1 MNEKLKEILPLRI
14 YLSIKSMENEGMIEE
29 IRIRKDRQA
38 YIIQNGLN
46 KFIDIIATN
55 DEMLDI
61 LNEISHYS
69 LYAFRDTIANGYIS
83 LGEGIRIGIIGRAS
97 IENERIVGIYDICE
111 FAIRLPHK
119 IKVNSQEILN
129 IVRENSTLIYA
140 PPGIG
145 KTTLLRNLIFS
156 ISSGHKAKRIG
167 VIDTRGE
174 LSSGLEEKNLLVSI
188 LSGYP
193 RELGIEIA
201 VRTMN
206 SQIIVCDEIGNEKDA
221 NAIIEAQGAGI
232 PIIATC
238 HGSSVEDIISHSG
251 IKKLHQAGI
260 FNYYIGIK
268 RRDNFVFDYN
278 IKTRKEVEND
288 FR

>member
-1 MNEKLKEILPLRI
+1 MNDKLKDILPLRI
-14 YLSIKSMENEGMIEE
+14 YLAVKSVVNEGLIEE
-29 IRIRKDRQA
+29 IRIRKGRQA
-38 YIIQNGLN
+38 YIIQNGNNRL
-46 KFIDIIATN
+46 IDIITTN
-55 DEMLDI
+55 DEMLSI
-61 LNEISHYS
+61 LNEVSHYS

-83 LGEGIRIGIIGRAS
+83 LGNGIRIGIIGRAS
-97 IENERIVGIYDICE
+97 IENNNIVGIYDISE

-119 IKVNSQEILN
+119 IKVNFLDIFD
-129 IVRENSTLIYA
+129 IVSENSTLIYA

-145 KTTLLRNLIFS
+145 KTTLLRNLIFA
-156 ISSGHKAKRIG
+156 ISSGPKAKRIG

-174 LSSGLEEKNLLVSI
+174 LSFELEEKNLLVSI

-238 HGSSVEDIISHSG
+238 HGNSIDDIFSHAG

-260 FNYYIGIK
+260 FNYYIGIN
-268 RRDNFVFDYN
+268 RRKNFEFDYN

-288 FR
+288 CR